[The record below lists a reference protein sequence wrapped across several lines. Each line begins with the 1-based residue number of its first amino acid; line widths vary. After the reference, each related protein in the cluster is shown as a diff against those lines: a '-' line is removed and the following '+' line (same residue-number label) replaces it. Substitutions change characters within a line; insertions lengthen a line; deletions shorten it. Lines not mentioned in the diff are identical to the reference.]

1 MGLFVARRFG
11 FLLLTMLLTSVLV
24 FVMSQ
29 LIPGDQASAVLGRE
43 ASEATLRGYRAELG
57 LDQPLPLQYLRWLGH
72 FLLGDWGH
80 SATAR
85 ANILPY
91 VIGRLGNSLRL
102 AVVTLLIAVPAAVA
116 LGVWTGVRPDRPVD
130 TAVNIGAL
138 AVVSLPEFIT
148 GLLLIQVLA
157 HWLGLLPASSSVRAD
172 SAFFEA
178 LPFLVLPALTATLVL
193 LAYITR
199 LMRAG
204 VVEEMKRGYVR
215 TAVLKGLT
223 TGEVLRRHVLRNA
236 LMPTVT
242 VIAISFGWLTGGLIV
257 IENVYN
263 YPGLGRLLVF
273 AIDNRNLPLIQAIT
287 VVVVLAVV
295 GANLVADLAYAYLD
309 PRIRLR

>member
-1 MGLFVARRFG
+1 MGLFVARRLG

-43 ASEATLRGYRAELG
+43 ASEATLRAYRAEHG
-57 LDQPLPLQYLRWLGH
+57 LDQPLPLQYLRWLGR

-80 SATAR
+80 STTAR
-85 ANILPY
+85 ADILPY
-91 VIGRLGNSLRL
+91 VMGRLENSLRL
-102 AVVTLLIAVPAAVA
+102 ALVTLLIAVPAAVA
-116 LGVWTGVRPDRPVD
+116 LGVWTGVRHDRPVD
-130 TAVNIGAL
+130 TAVNVGAL
-138 AVVSLPEFIT
+138 ALVSLPEFIT

-172 SAFFEA
+172 SRFLEA
-178 LPFLVLPALTATLVL
+178 LPFLILPALTATLVL
-193 LAYITR
+193 LAYIAR

-204 VVEEMKRGYVR
+204 VVEELKRGYVR

-223 TGEVLRRHVLRNA
+223 TVEVLRRHVLRNA

-273 AIDNRNLPLIQAIT
+273 AIDNRDLPLIQAIT

-309 PRIRLR
+309 PRVRLS